1 MAKPT
6 GESDLEPRV
15 EQLELTVAALS
26 EQVQMLEERVLTL
39 EEEGAPIEPP
49 IEPPG
54 ELLTIEFSGSVS
66 LTFDEADA
74 IDLGDY
80 EGEYVRQ
87 ACEVVVSGPWAVYF
101 RPDVNFVRDEIVV
114 EYGCRYG
121 LDVKPATCPTP
132 AHILEPYTAT
142 IKRGEE
148 VVATV
153 EVPKHYWAAR
163 WRWQSAPRP
172 QIRTLAD
179 LVAMRALPPMTEAGL
194 SGGNNTVSH
203 VEYAG
208 PMTRGGLQA
217 AMGATGDR
225 PELGPTTE
233 HQAIYLVANDAD
245 GEVTMRTQAECAGT
259 MGLHIRDEDTGAPLD
274 VQKYPYHGL
283 NLGTTTL
290 PKPPNPAG
298 DPNYFVLD
306 CAHFGALTFV
316 PWLLTDDPYL
326 LEECQ
331 FGANYHC
338 IESAYHQSVN
348 KLPGMAQPSQA
359 RGWAWGVRDIA
370 RMAAFSPER
379 PPSWLLPRS
388 AFAANLDDCFAFA
401 NNYLSSQTPS
411 CSVFSCMTQG
421 NIISSWM
428 IGFNACVVGWMK
440 WSGYFPD
447 WDGVASYVLRTIL
460 ELNAPPEAG
469 GWDRRWPAPYSV
481 NVLGLRKTTD
491 TQPSPLGQDMQYKPS
506 PLDAETPT
514 SWGEC
519 WELYQK
525 WCNAQPHQKALG
537 EGWTEDKVYE
547 NAVDY
552 PYGQSNV
559 AAPSAGHYQGIQR
572 AGLASAA
579 LAGETGA
586 YEAHQWLSS
595 KMPAVVQT
603 YGNHADYRYTHW
615 PE

>member
-15 EQLELTVAALS
+15 DALELQVAALS

-49 IEPPG
+49 VEVGEP
-54 ELLTIEFSGSVS
+54 LTITFSGSVTGS
-66 LTFDEADA
+66 FSEADGVM
-74 IDLGDY
+74 DLGDY
-80 EGEYVRQ
+80 VGEFVHQ
-87 ACEVVVSGPWAVYF
+87 ACGAVTEGPWMVYF
-101 RPDVNFVRDEIVV
+101 RPDVAFLRDEIVV

-121 LDVKPATCPTP
+121 LGTKPATCPGTP

-142 IKRGEE
+142 IRRGEE
-148 VVATV
+148 TLAVI

-172 QIRTLAD
+172 PVRTLAD

-194 SGGNNTVSH
+194 CGGNNTVSRVAH
-203 VEYAG
+203 AG
-208 PMTRGGLQA
+208 PMTSGGLQV
-217 AMGATGDR
+217 AMGTTGDR

-233 HQAIYLVANDAD
+233 HQAAYLVANNAD

-259 MGLHIRDEDTGAPLD
+259 MGLHIRDQDTGAPMD
-274 VQKYPYHGL
+274 VQTYPYHGL
-283 NLGTTTL
+283 TLGATSL
-290 PKPPNPAG
+290 PKPPAPAG
-298 DPNYFVLD
+298 DPNFFVLD
-306 CAHFGALTFV
+306 VAHSPALAFV
-316 PWLLTDDPYL
+316 PWLLTDDPYY

-331 FGANYHC
+331 FAANYHC
-338 IESAYHQSVN
+338 IESPYHHAQN
-348 KLPGMAQPSQA
+348 GLPGMAQPSQT

-370 RMAAFSPER
+370 RMAAFSPES

-388 AFAANLDDCFAFA
+388 AFQANLDDCFAFA

-411 CSVFSCMTQG
+411 CSVFSCVTQG

-447 WDGVASYVLRTIL
+447 WDGVASYVFGTIL
-460 ELNAPPEAG
+460 GLNAPPEAG
-469 GWDRRWPAPYSV
+469 GWDRRWPAPYAV
-481 NVLGLRKTTD
+481 NVLGLKKTTD
-491 TQPSPLGQDMQYKPS
+491 TFASPLNPDPLYKPS
-506 PLDAETPT
+506 PHDVDTPT

-525 WCNAQPHQKALG
+525 WCNAQPHQKRFC
-537 EGWTEDKVYE
+537 EDWTEDKIYQ
-547 NAVDY
+547 NDTDY
-552 PYGQSNV
+552 PYGSNV

-572 AGLASAA
+572 AALACAA
-579 LAGETGA
+579 LAGEAGA
-586 YEAHQWLSS
+586 AEAHQWLSS
-595 KMPAVVQT
+595 KMPAVVQS
-603 YGNHADYRYTHW
+603 YGGKADYRYTHW